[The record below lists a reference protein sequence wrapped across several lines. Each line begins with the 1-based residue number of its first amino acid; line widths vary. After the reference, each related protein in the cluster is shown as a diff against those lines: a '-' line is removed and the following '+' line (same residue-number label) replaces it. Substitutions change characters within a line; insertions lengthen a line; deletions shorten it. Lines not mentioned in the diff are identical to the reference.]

1 MPVRL
6 FVDADW
12 SKRWRR
18 SVQDEKR
25 RLRCLSSKSW
35 SLCPSWQRQPA
46 RDPDLAQDL
55 AQHFRPEGMMHWIVV
70 SVAEIILMWLACRTT
85 HWWLTRG
92 VWNRELMDK
101 QSVR

>member
-1 MPVRL
+1 
-6 FVDADW
+6 
-12 SKRWRR
+12 
-18 SVQDEKR
+18 
-25 RLRCLSSKSW
+25 
-35 SLCPSWQRQPA
+35 
-46 RDPDLAQDL
+46 
-55 AQHFRPEGMMHWIVV
+55 MHWIVV